1 LFRSTLNTSR
11 TPYALGKKPNPID
24 GAQIPL
30 WAAWVFDRVH
40 EVKVKE
46 IGCHQFQ

>member
-11 TPYALGKKPNPID
+11 TLYALGKKPNPID

-30 WAAWVFDRVH
+30 WAARSLD
-40 EVKVKE
+40 
-46 IGCHQFQ
+46 